1 MARAKKQDNATEPA
15 ERRASGRI
23 ADKASKREDDVKQAA
38 KAKTKK
44 TAATAKKGKTTT
56 TTAKKSNGKDDAS
69 NADVNGQ
76 GSSSASSKSNG
87 QLKVGDALPTGL
99 TLKDQAGN
107 DVDISSLRKAVIF
120 MYPKANTGGCTTQ
133 AKKYRDDHGQW
144 DELGFEVYGLS
155 NDGLTSLK
163 NWKEKQTLPYTLLS
177 DPDRLLIKSL
187 TGTAS
192 KTIRSHVVIDSE
204 GKLADVQLQ
213 VKPAESSPD
222 ALIVAKKLNEG
233 PDEEQE

>member
-1 MARAKKQDNATEPA
+1 MARAKKQDNASEPA

-56 TTAKKSNGKDDAS
+56 AAKKSNGKDDAS

-76 GSSSASSKSNG
+76 GSSSASSKSKG

-120 MYPKANTGGCTTQ
+120 MYPKANTGGCTT
-133 AKKYRDDHGQW
+133 
-144 DELGFEVYGLS
+144 
-155 NDGLTSLK
+155 
-163 NWKEKQTLPYTLLS
+163 
-177 DPDRLLIKSL
+177 
-187 TGTAS
+187 
-192 KTIRSHVVIDSE
+192 
-204 GKLADVQLQ
+204 
-213 VKPAESSPD
+213 
-222 ALIVAKKLNEG
+222 
-233 PDEEQE
+233 